1 MLDTVNLW
9 LPQSQMSSDTIN
21 NLDRLKV
28 QTSTTTEEF
37 SYYGYLKN
45 YKVSIFNYGISLT
58 GSLAKYHLQDNFQTL
73 TRKGAK
79 EAIESLSDHLH
90 LKLCE
95 AKVTRVDIADNFI
108 MKHQHKAY
116 YDLLGTC
123 PKLKRLVQPKSVYY
137 SNSKKQLIFYNKIAE
152 GRYRGQVIPEVWDN
166 KQVLRYELRL
176 LRNSEVELKTSG
188 FKAQNLYDEETYMKL
203 IDIWFFNYQQVNK
216 IRKQSFAK
224 EIMNDSKLFE
234 KQLMLLG
241 LKSLGGEQEV
251 LGMIDRGKSEGKFS
265 NRMQASRLKSKIQRL
280 SKDKVLTE
288 DSELVIELDTKVKQ
302 AIQFYR

>member
-9 LPQSQMSSDTIN
+9 LPKSQISSDTFN

-28 QTSTTTEEF
+28 LTSTTTREV
-37 SYYGYLKN
+37 SHYGYLKN
-45 YKVSIFNYGISLT
+45 YKVSIFNYGISLK

-95 AKVTRVDIADNFI
+95 AEVKRVDIADNFI

-137 SNSKKQLIFYNKIAE
+137 SNSNKQLIFYNKIAE

-176 LRNSEVELKTSG
+176 LRNSEVEVINSG

-265 NRMQASRLKSKIQRL
+265 NRMQASRLKSKIQGL

-288 DSELVIELDTKVKQ
+288 DSELVIELDAKVKQ
-302 AIQFYR
+302 AVQFYR